1 MREDILHTADENSP
15 YWGIAPT
22 DRFLFLDGVTHYID
36 LGLNVAGQL
45 WGFWLNHAKDWS
57 MSFTIKNYYHP
68 FYNGF
73 FWLTE
78 DSTSLSDRTSKK
90 NLWVG
95 SNYVLTNDVGT
106 FLGNSGN
113 SFLAMDLLNYTN
125 KSALQQYFLTYKASE
140 KKFDLYVNGQHLRK
154 MNYFETIWNNHTAT
168 SFVEALVTI
177 GYASAGAPV
186 SQSFLRMDLGQFL
199 VANVYVN
206 EPKLVREFFHA
217 RFDRNKYPAVI
228 KNNRLVD
235 LAINTQTPASGL
247 VIPDL
252 MGNCTATI
260 VNQTT
265 PDYRLYY

>member
-78 DSTSLSDRTSKK
+78 GTISLADRPFDPC
-90 NLWVG
+90 VAIA
-95 SNYVLTNDVGT
+95 SNYVFSTDVGAGPAQNEDI
-106 FLGNSGN
+106 FFASDLMFFKEKNSLQN
-113 SFLAMDLLNYTN
+113 YFFSF
-125 KSALQQYFLTYKASE
+125 KASE
-140 KKFDLYVNGQHLRK
+140 KKVDLYVNGQHLRK
-154 MNYFETIWNNHTAT
+154 MNYFDIIFDNHYRP
-168 SFVEALVTI
+168 SFSDAIVTI
-177 GYASAGAPV
+177 GLYSAGVPV

-199 VANVYVN
+199 FANVYVN
-206 EPKLVREFFHA
+206 EPKLVREFYHA